1 MSLWRLA
8 KQSLGFYWRTNLGV
22 LLTVVVSTAILTGA
36 LVVGDSV
43 RYSLRMMVKARLG
56 STQIALVPQNRFFT
70 AGLANELADEL
81 NTSAAPVLRVR
92 GLMADGNDKRRAN
105 RIEVLGVDASFFTI
119 GAAQNPF
126 GNDKDQGIVLNEQLA
141 TRLKVASGDEV
152 LLRIENPSV
161 MSRDLPVSP
170 DSDLSVAFRL
180 KVVAIATEAE
190 FGRFSLHANQVSPL
204 NAFVPLD
211 WIQTKLKRD
220 GQANMLLLAEGTEA
234 DISPEI
240 ANEAIQKRWQLAD
253 AELKLRK
260 LEKQD
265 ALEIRSR
272 RIFIDE
278 SLSEAAMRASDKAV
292 GILTYF
298 VNELRVARASRPRN
312 AGRMPATQ
320 ATPYSMVTAM
330 GRSTDPNGIVPMEM
344 QDDEILINQW
354 LADDLDAKTG
364 DLIELRYFTMT
375 PMRKLQEQAASFH
388 IRQIIPMTSPA
399 VDPDLMPDFPGLA
412 DVNNCRDW
420 DSSIPINLDKIRQKD
435 EEYWDKYRGA
445 PKAFITLEAGQKM
458 WANRYGN
465 LTAVRY
471 RAGTISVAS
480 LAQSLLK
487 TVNPASVGLFF
498 QPVRQSGI
506 KAGGGSTDFGSLFL
520 GLSMFLIIAALILTS
535 LIFVFGVEKRSGQIG
550 MLLAVG
556 FSKKQVRRLL
566 LIESGALAIIGA
578 IVGSVAALLYT
589 RIMIYGLATAWQSA
603 VSGSTIRF
611 YAKPTTLFAGAFGA
625 VVVCLITI
633 WLTLRRQVSRPAREL
648 LAGNPEWQFFG
659 SKRFSKG
666 RIGLVI
672 AITAVIGAVV
682 LLAVLGKGDSSS
694 VSAAFFGAGA
704 LLLIAGLG
712 LTHALLKIVAGRW
725 NRTIVT
731 LAGLGLRNSTRRS
744 GRSLAVVGLLACGIF
759 LVIAVGA
766 NRQNPLADAHKQDS
780 GTGGFTLFGQS
791 SIGILHDLGS
801 KSGRRS
807 MGLNDSSLDDIQAV
821 QLRVRDG
828 DDASC
833 FNLNRAQSPQLL
845 GVQPAQLQKRGSF
858 TFVSRASGPRIA
870 GKMPAT
876 EATKEAWNL
885 LNRNLGPDVVPAVGD
900 YPTVIWA
907 LGKSVGDQL
916 QYSDDKGNSFKLQI
930 VGLLKN
936 SILQGSLIIAEDEF
950 IKRFPSEEGYRML
963 LIDCPQQKIDAVT
976 DKLSFGLKDFGLDL
990 MPAAQRLAEFNAV
1003 ENTYLSIF
1011 QLLGGFG
1018 LILGSVGLGLV
1029 VLRNVLDRR
1038 GELAMLRAVGFDK
1051 ITLRKMIFHEHSGL
1065 MLGGLACGVI
1075 AALVAV
1081 GPALKSPGVQA
1092 ASLSLILTIVAI
1104 GISGMI
1110 WIWLATKLALSG
1122 EMLDAL
1128 RNE

>member
-43 RYSLRMMVKARLG
+43 RYSLRMMARARLG
-56 STQIALVPQNRFFT
+56 NTQLALVPQNRFFT
-70 AGLANELADEL
+70 AGLANELAEEL
-81 NTSAAPVLRVR
+81 NTSAASVLRVR
-92 GLMADGNDKRRAN
+92 GMIADGDDKRRAN
-105 RIEVLGVDASFFTI
+105 RIEVLGVDARFFTI
-119 GAAQNPF
+119 GEGGNPF
-126 GNDKDQGIVLNEQLA
+126 GNETEQGVVLNDQLA
-141 TRLKVASGDEV
+141 ARLKVAVGDEV

-170 DSDLSVAFRL
+170 DSGLSVAFRL
-180 KVVAIATEAE
+180 EVRAVASEAE
-190 FGRFSLHANQVSPL
+190 FGRFSLRANQVAPL

-211 WIQTKLKRD
+211 WMQNKLGRD
-220 GQANMLLLAEGTEA
+220 EQANVLLVAGNSEVNVSLEN
-234 DISPEI
+234 
-240 ANEAIQKRWQLAD
+240 ANMAIEKRWQLAD
-253 AELKLRK
+253 AGLKLRR
-260 LEKQD
+260 LDKQE
-265 ALEIRSR
+265 AVEVRSR

-278 SLSEAAMRASDKAV
+278 SLSEAAMAASDRAV

-298 VNELRVARASRPRN
+298 VNELRF
-312 AGRMPATQ
+312 GDK

-330 GRSTDPNGIVPMEM
+330 GRSPDAGSVIPMDM
-344 QDDEILINQW
+344 RDDEIIITQW
-354 LADDLDAKTG
+354 VADDLGAKTG
-364 DLIELRYFTMT
+364 DLIELRYFTLT
-375 PMRKLQEQAASFH
+375 PMRKLLEQSASFR
-388 IRQIIPMTSPA
+388 IRGILPMASQA
-399 VDPDLMPDFPGLA
+399 VDPDFMPDFPGLA
-412 DVNNCRDW
+412 DVDNCRDW
-420 DSSIPINLDKIRQKD
+420 DSSIPVNLDKIRQKD

-445 PKAFITLEAGQKM
+445 PKAFITLEAGRKM

-465 LTAVRY
+465 LTGVLYPAS
-471 RAGTISVAS
+471 TTSVAN
-480 LAQSLLK
+480 LAGSLLN
-487 TVNPASVGLFF
+487 TVNPATVGLFF
-498 QPVRQSGI
+498 QPVRQSGV
-506 KAGGGSTDFGSLFL
+506 KAGGGSTDFGGLFL
-520 GLSMFLIIAALILTS
+520 GLSMFLIMAALILTS

-556 FSKKQVRRLL
+556 FSPKLLRRLL
-566 LIESGALAIIGA
+566 MVESGTLAVLGA
-578 IVGSVAALLYT
+578 IVGSAAALLYT

-603 VSGSTIRF
+603 VSGSTIQF

-625 VVVCLITI
+625 IIVSLIAI
-633 WLTLRRQVSRPAREL
+633 WLTLRKQVSRPAREL

-659 SKRFSKG
+659 SKRVSKG
-666 RIGLVI
+666 RIGLGI
-672 AITAVIGAVV
+672 AITATVGAVV
-682 LLAVLGKGDSSS
+682 LLAVLGSGDSGA
-694 VSAAFFGAGA
+694 VSASFFGAGA

-712 LTHALLKIVAGRW
+712 LTHALLKIVAGTW
-725 NRTIVT
+725 NRTIT
-731 LAGLGLRNSTRRS
+731 SLAGFGLRNSTRRS
-744 GRSLAVVGLLACGIF
+744 GRSLAVIGLLACGIF

-766 NRQNPLADAHKQDS
+766 NRHDPLADAQKRDS
-780 GTGGFTLFGQS
+780 GTGGFALFGQS
-791 SIGILHDLGS
+791 SIGILHDLS
-801 KSGRRS
+801 SRAGRRS
-807 MGLNDSSLDDIQAV
+807 MSVDDPGLEDMQVL

-845 GVQPAQLQKRGSF
+845 SVQPEKLQERGSF
-858 TFVSRASGPRIA
+858 TFTDVIEGQAS
-870 GKMPAT
+870 
-876 EATKEAWNL
+876 KEAWNL
-885 LNRNLGPDVVPAVGD
+885 LNIDLGRDVVPAVGD
-900 YPTVIWA
+900 YATVIWA

-936 SILQGSLIIAEDEF
+936 SILQGSLIIAEHEF
-950 IKRFPSEEGYRML
+950 IKRFPSEEGYRMI
-963 LIDCPQQKIDAVT
+963 LIDCPGQKIDAVT
-976 DKLSFGLKDFGLDL
+976 DKLSFGLKDLGLDL
-990 MPAAQRLAEFNAV
+990 MPAAQRLAEFGAV

-1011 QLLGGFG
+1011 QLLGGLG

-1051 ITLRKMIFHEHSGL
+1051 ITLKKMIFHEHSGL

-1075 AALVAV
+1075 AALLAV
-1081 GPALKSPGVQA
+1081 GPALKSPGAQA
-1092 ASLSLILTIVAI
+1092 ASFSLVLTIGAI

-1110 WIWLATKLALSG
+1110 WIWIAANLALGG

>member
-43 RYSLRMMVKARLG
+43 RYSLRMMVEARMG
-56 STQIALVPQNRFFT
+56 KTQLALVPQNRFFT
-70 AGLANELADEL
+70 AGLANEMADEL
-81 NTSAAPVLRVR
+81 NTPAAPLLRVR
-92 GLMADGNDKRRAN
+92 GMIADGSDNRRAN
-105 RIEVLGVDASFFTI
+105 RIEVLGVDERFYTV
-119 GAAQNPF
+119 GEGKNPF
-126 GNDKDQGIVLNEQLA
+126 GNNSKQGVVLNEQLA
-141 TRLKVASGDEV
+141 ARLEVGVGDEV
-152 LLRIENPSV
+152 LLRVEKPSA

-180 KVVAIATEAE
+180 EVLAVATETE
-190 FGRFSLHANQVSPL
+190 FGRFSLRNNQVAPL

-211 WIQTKLKRD
+211 WIQEKLKRD
-220 GQANMLLLAEGTEA
+220 GQANVLLVAENHKGGMSTEK
-234 DISPEI
+234 
-240 ANEAIQKRWQLAD
+240 ANMAIKKRWQLAD
-253 AELKLRK
+253 AGLKLRRLDEQDT
-260 LEKQD
+260 LEV
-265 ALEIRSR
+265 RSM

-278 SLSEAAMRASDKAV
+278 SLSDAAMGASDEAI

-298 VNELRVARASRPRN
+298 VNELRL
-312 AGRMPATQ
+312 GDKT
-320 ATPYSMVTAM
+320 TPYSMVTAV
-330 GRSTDPNGIVPMEM
+330 GRSPDAGSVIPMEM
-344 QDDEILINQW
+344 GDDEIIITQW
-354 LADDLDAKTG
+354 TADDLGAKTG
-364 DLIELRYFTMT
+364 DLIELRYFTLTQMRNLLVESAKFRVRKIL
-375 PMRKLQEQAASFH
+375 PMA
-388 IRQIIPMTSPA
+388 SPA
-399 VDPDLMPDFPGLA
+399 VDPDFMPDFPGLA
-412 DVNNCRDW
+412 DVDNCRDW
-420 DSSIPINLDKIRQKD
+420 DSSIPIDLDKIRQKD
-435 EEYWDKYRGA
+435 EDYWDKYRGA
-445 PKAFITLEAGQKM
+445 PKAFITLEAGRKM

-465 LTAVRY
+465 LTGVRY
-471 RAGTISVAS
+471 PVGTTSVAY
-480 LAQSLLK
+480 LADSLLK
-487 TVNPASVGLFF
+487 TVTPSSVGLFF
-498 QPVRQSGI
+498 LPVRQSGV
-506 KAGGGSTDFGSLFL
+506 KAGGGSTDFGGLFL
-520 GLSMFLIIAALILTS
+520 GLSMFLIIAALILMS

-556 FSKKQVRRLL
+556 FSPKLIRRLL
-566 LIESGALAIIGA
+566 LIESGALAVLGA
-578 IVGSVAALLYT
+578 IVGSALALIYT

-603 VSGSTIRF
+603 VAGSTIQF
-611 YAKPTTLFAGAFGA
+611 YTQPTTLFAGASAA
-625 VVVCLITI
+625 VIVSLITI
-633 WLTLRRQVSRPAREL
+633 WLTLRKQVSRPAREL
-648 LAGNPEWQFFG
+648 LAGSPEWQFFG
-659 SKRFSKG
+659 AKRISKG
-666 RIGLVI
+666 RIGLAI
-672 AITAVIGAVV
+672 AITAAIGAVV
-682 LLAVLGKGDSSS
+682 LLAVLGTGDSGA

-725 NRTIVT
+725 NRTIT
-731 LAGLGLRNSTRRS
+731 SLAGLGLRNSTRRS

-766 NRQNPLADAHKQDS
+766 NRNDPLADAHRRDS
-780 GTGGFTLFGQS
+780 GTGGFVLFGQS
-791 SIGILHDLGS
+791 SIGILHDLSS
-801 KSGRRS
+801 KAGRRS
-807 MGLNDSSLDDIQAV
+807 MGMDDPSLEDIQVV

-845 GVQPAQLQKRGSF
+845 GIQPDQLKQRGSF
-858 TFVSRASGPRIA
+858 TFTDVIEGAAS
-870 GKMPAT
+870 
-876 EATKEAWNL
+876 KEAWNL
-885 LNRNLGPDVVPAVGD
+885 LNRDLGQDVVPAVGD
-900 YPTVIWA
+900 YATVIWA

-916 QYSDDKGNSFKLQI
+916 QFSDDRGNSFKLQI

-963 LIDCPQQKIDAVT
+963 LIDCPKQKINAVT
-976 DKLSFGLKDFGLDL
+976 DKLSFGLKYFGLDL
-990 MPAAQRLAEFNAV
+990 MPAAQRLAEFNSV

-1011 QLLGGFG
+1011 QMLGGLG

-1051 ITLRKMIFHEHSGL
+1051 IMLKKMIFHEHSGL

-1081 GPALKSPGVQA
+1081 GPALKNPGAQA
-1092 ASLSLILTIVAI
+1092 ASFSLVLTIGAI

-1110 WIWLATKLALSG
+1110 WIWIAANFALSG
-1122 EMLDAL
+1122 GMLDAL

>member
-43 RYSLRMMVKARLG
+43 RHSLKMMTMARLG
-56 STQIALVPQNRFFT
+56 KTQLALVPQNRFFT

-81 NTSAAPVLRVR
+81 KTSAAPVLHVC
-92 GLMADGNDKRRAN
+92 GIIADGNDKRRAN
-105 RIEVLGVDASFFTI
+105 RIEVLGVDERFFTI
-119 GAAQNPF
+119 GAGGNPF
-126 GNDKDQGIVLNEQLA
+126 GDDREQGVALNEQLA
-141 TRLKVASGDEV
+141 TRLKVGVGDEV
-152 LLRIENPSV
+152 LLRIEKPSA

-180 KVVAIATEAE
+180 VVRAVATEAE
-190 FGRFSLHANQVSPL
+190 FGRFSLRANQVAPL

-211 WIQTKLKRD
+211 WMQGKLGRDEQT
-220 GQANMLLLAEGTEA
+220 NVLLIAENPEGG
-234 DISPEI
+234 ISPEK
-240 ANEAIQKRWQLAD
+240 ANMAIKKRWRLAD
-253 AELKLRK
+253 AGLKLRR

-265 ALEIRSR
+265 AIEVRSR

-278 SLSEAAMRASDKAV
+278 SLSEAAMGASNKAV

-298 VNELRVARASRPRN
+298 VNELRF
-312 AGRMPATQ
+312 GDK

-330 GRSTDPNGIVPMEM
+330 GRSPDTGGIVPMEM
-344 QDDEILINQW
+344 RDDEILINQW
-354 LADDLDAKTG
+354 VADDLGAKAG
-364 DLIELRYFTMT
+364 DLIELRYFALT
-375 PMRKLQEQAASFH
+375 PMRKLMEQEESF
-388 IRQIIPMTSPA
+388 RVRGIIPMMSPA
-399 VDPDLMPDFPGLA
+399 IDSDFMPDFPGLA
-412 DVNNCRDW
+412 NVDNCRDW
-420 DSSIPINLDKIRQKD
+420 DSSIPVNLDKIRQKD
-435 EEYWDKYRGA
+435 EDYWDKYRGA
-445 PKAFITLEAGQKM
+445 PKAFITLEAGRKM

-471 RAGTISVAS
+471 PGGTTSVENLAGN
-480 LAQSLLK
+480 LLK

-498 QPVRQSGI
+498 QPVRESGV
-506 KAGGGSTDFGSLFL
+506 KAGGGSTDFGGLFL
-520 GLSMFLIIAALILTS
+520 GLSIFLIIAALILTS

-550 MLLAVG
+550 MLLAIG
-556 FSKKQVRRLL
+556 FSPKLVRLL
-566 LIESGALAIIGA
+566 LMAESGALAVFGA
-578 IVGSVAALLYT
+578 IVGSAAALLYT
-589 RIMIYGLATAWQSA
+589 KIMIYGLATAWQSA
-603 VSGSTIRF
+603 VAGSTIRF
-611 YAKPTTLFAGAFGA
+611 YAKPLTLFAGAFGA
-625 VVVCLITI
+625 VIVSLIAI
-633 WLTLRRQVSRPAREL
+633 WLTLRKQVSRPAREL

-659 SKRFSKG
+659 SKRVSKG
-666 RIGLVI
+666 RIGLGV
-672 AITAVIGAVV
+672 AITAAVGAVV
-682 LLAVLGKGDSSS
+682 LLAVLGKGDSSA
-694 VSAAFFGAGA
+694 VSSAFFGAGA

-712 LTHALLKIVAGRW
+712 LTHALLKIVAGSW
-725 NRTIVT
+725 NRTIT
-731 LAGLGLRNSTRRS
+731 SLAGFGLRNSTRRS

-766 NRQNPLADAHKQDS
+766 NRHNPLADAHKRDS
-780 GTGGFTLFGQS
+780 GTGGFALFGQS
-791 SIGILHDLGS
+791 SIGILHDMSS
-801 KSGRRS
+801 KAGRRS
-807 MGLNDSSLDDIQAV
+807 MGLDDPSLEDIQVV

-845 GVQPAQLQKRGSF
+845 GVQPDQLKQRGSF
-858 TFVSRASGPRIA
+858 TFTNVIEGAA
-870 GKMPAT
+870 N
-876 EATKEAWNL
+876 KEAWNL
-885 LNRNLGPDVVPAVGD
+885 LNRDLGQDIVPAVGD
-900 YPTVIWA
+900 YATVIWA

-936 SILQGSLIIAEDEF
+936 SILQGSLLIAGDEF
-950 IKRFPSEEGYRML
+950 IRRFPSEEGYRML
-963 LIDCPQQKIDAVT
+963 LIDCPEQKIDAVT

-990 MPAAQRLAEFNAV
+990 MPAAQRLAEFSSV

-1011 QLLGGFG
+1011 QMLGGLG

-1081 GPALKSPGVQA
+1081 GPALKIPGAQA
-1092 ASLSLILTIVAI
+1092 ASFSLVLTIGAI
-1104 GISGMI
+1104 GISGMLWI
-1110 WIWLATKLALSG
+1110 WIAANLALGG

-1128 RNE
+1128 RSE

>member
-43 RYSLRMMVKARLG
+43 RHSLRMMVQARLG
-56 STQIALVPQNRFFT
+56 KTQLALVPQNRFFT
-70 AGLANELADEL
+70 AGLANELAEEL

-92 GLMADGNDKRRAN
+92 GMITDGSDKRRAN
-105 RIEVLGVDASFFTI
+105 RIEVLGVDARFFTI
-119 GAAQNPF
+119 GAGGNPF
-126 GNDKDQGIVLNEQLA
+126 GNDTGQGVVLNEQLA
-141 TRLKVASGDEV
+141 TRLKVAVGDEV
-152 LLRIENPSV
+152 LLRIEKPSV

-180 KVVAIATEAE
+180 EVRAVATEAE
-190 FGRFSLHANQVSPL
+190 FGRFSLRANQVSPL
-204 NAFVPLD
+204 NAFVPLG
-211 WIQTKLKRD
+211 WIQEKLGRD
-220 GQANMLLLAEGTEA
+220 EQANVLLVAGNPEGGVSTEN
-234 DISPEI
+234 
-240 ANEAIQKRWQLAD
+240 ANMAIKKRWQLAD
-253 AELKLRK
+253 AGLKLRR
-260 LEKQD
+260 LDEQD
-265 ALEIRSR
+265 AIEVRSR
-272 RIFIDE
+272 RIFIEE
-278 SLSEAAMRASDKAV
+278 SLSEAAMRAGDNAI

-298 VNELRVARASRPRN
+298 VNELRFGDKV
-312 AGRMPATQ
+312 
-320 ATPYSMVTAM
+320 TPYSMVTAI
-330 GRSTDPNGIVPMEM
+330 GRSPDAGSIVPIEM
-344 QDDEILINQW
+344 RDDEIIITQW
-354 LADDLDAKTG
+354 IADDLGAKTG
-364 DLIELRYFTMT
+364 DMIELRYFTLT
-375 PMRKLQEQAASFH
+375 PMRKLLEQAATFRVRR
-388 IRQIIPMTSPA
+388 ILPMASPA
-399 VDPDLMPDFPGLA
+399 VDPDFMPDFPGMA
-412 DVNNCRDW
+412 DVDNCRDW
-420 DSSIPINLDKIRQKD
+420 DSSIPVNLDKIRQKD
-435 EEYWDKYRGA
+435 EDYWDKYRGA
-445 PKAFITLEAGQKM
+445 PKAFITLEAGRKM

-465 LTAVRY
+465 LTGVRY
-471 RAGTISVAS
+471 QSNTTSVPN
-480 LAQSLLK
+480 LAESLLK

-498 QPVRQSGI
+498 QPVRQSGV
-506 KAGGGSTDFGSLFL
+506 KAGGGTTDFGGLFL
-520 GLSMFLIIAALILTS
+520 GLSMFLIIAALILMS

-556 FSKKQVRRLL
+556 FSPKLIRRLL
-566 LIESGALAIIGA
+566 LIESGLLAIIGA
-578 IVGSVAALLYT
+578 IVGSAAALLYT

-603 VSGSTIRF
+603 VAGSTIRF
-611 YAKPTTLFAGAFGA
+611 YARPATLFAGASA
-625 VVVCLITI
+625 AIIVSLIAI
-633 WLTLRRQVSRPAREL
+633 WLTLRKQVSRPAREL

-659 SKRFSKG
+659 SKRVSKG
-666 RIGLVI
+666 RIGLAI
-672 AITAVIGAVV
+672 AITAAVGAVV
-682 LLAVLGKGDSSS
+682 LLAVLGKGDSSA

-712 LTHALLKIVAGRW
+712 FTHALLKIVAGSW
-725 NRTIVT
+725 NRTIAS

-766 NRQNPLADAHKQDS
+766 NRHDPLADAHKRDS
-780 GTGGFTLFGQS
+780 GTGGFALFGQS

-801 KSGRRS
+801 REGRRS
-807 MGLNDSSLDDIQAV
+807 MSLDDPSLEDMQVV

-845 GVQPAQLQKRGSF
+845 GVQPEKLQERGSF
-858 TFVSRASGPRIA
+858 TFTNVIEGAAS
-870 GKMPAT
+870 KD
-876 EATKEAWNL
+876 AWNL
-885 LNRNLGPDVVPAVGD
+885 LNRDLGSDVVPAVGD
-900 YPTVIWA
+900 YATVIWA

-936 SILQGSLIIAEDEF
+936 SILQGSLLISQDEF

-963 LIDCPQQKIDAVT
+963 LIDCQEQKIDAVT

-990 MPAAQRLAEFNAV
+990 MPAAQRLAEFSSV

-1011 QLLGGFG
+1011 QMLGGLG

-1065 MLGGLACGVI
+1065 MLGGLACGVV

-1081 GPALKSPGVQA
+1081 GPALKSPGAQA
-1092 ASLSLILTIVAI
+1092 ASFSLVLTIGAI
-1104 GISGMI
+1104 GISGMLWI
-1110 WIWLATKLALSG
+1110 WIAANLALGG

-1128 RNE
+1128 RSE

>member
-22 LLTVVVSTAILTGA
+22 LLTVVVSTAILSGA

-43 RYSLRMMVKARLG
+43 RYSLRMMVNARLG
-56 STQIALVPQNRFFT
+56 KTQVALVPQNRFFT
-70 AGLANELADEL
+70 TGLANELADEL
-81 NTSAAPVLRVR
+81 STSTAPVLHVR
-92 GLMADGNDKRRAN
+92 GLMADGNDTRRAN
-105 RIEVLGVDASFFTI
+105 RIEVLGVDERFFTI
-119 GAAQNPF
+119 GTAQNPF
-126 GNDKDQGIVLNEQLA
+126 GNDKNQGVVLNEQLA
-141 TRLKVASGDEV
+141 ARLKVMAGDEV

-180 KVVAIATEAE
+180 KVVAVATEAE
-190 FGRFSLHANQVSPL
+190 FGRFSLRANQVSPL
-204 NAFVPLD
+204 NAFVPLG
-211 WIQTKLKRD
+211 WMQEKLKRD
-220 GQANMLLLAEGTEA
+220 GQANMLLVAEGTEA

-240 ANEAIQKRWQLAD
+240 ANKAIRKRWQLAD
-253 AELKLRK
+253 SGLKLRK

-278 SLSEAAMRASDKAV
+278 SLSEAAMRASDKSV

-298 VNELRVARASRPRN
+298 VNELRHDDK
-312 AGRMPATQ
+312 

-330 GRSTDPNGIVPMEM
+330 GCSPDAGSIVPMEM
-344 QDDEILINQW
+344 RDDEIILNQW
-354 LADDLDAKTG
+354 TADDLGAKLG
-364 DLIELRYFTMT
+364 DSIELRYFTMT
-375 PMRKLQEQAASFH
+375 PMRKLQEQASSFR

-399 VDPDLMPDFPGLA
+399 VDPDFMPDFPGLA
-412 DVNNCRDW
+412 DVDNCRDW

-435 EEYWDKYRGA
+435 EDYWDKYRGA
-445 PKAFITLEAGQKM
+445 PKAFITLQAGQKM

-471 RAGTISVAS
+471 PVGTISEES
-480 LAQSLLK
+480 LTRNLLE
-487 TVNPASVGLFF
+487 TVNPVSVGLFF
-498 QPVRQSGI
+498 QPVRQSGM

-520 GLSMFLIIAALILTS
+520 GLSMFLIIAALILMS

-556 FSKKQVRRLL
+556 ISTKQVRQLL
-566 LIESGALAIIGA
+566 MIESGALAVFGA
-578 IVGSVAALLYT
+578 ILGSVTALFYT
-589 RIMIYGLATAWQSA
+589 RMMIYGLATAWQSA
-603 VSGSTIRF
+603 VAGSTIRF

-625 VVVCLITI
+625 VIVCLITI
-633 WLTLRRQVSRPAREL
+633 WLTLRKQVSRPAREL
-648 LAGNPEWQFFG
+648 LAGNPEWQFFTT
-659 SKRFSKG
+659 KRISKG
-666 RIGLVI
+666 RMGLAIAIIAVI
-672 AITAVIGAVV
+672 AAAV
-682 LLAVLGKGDSSS
+682 LLAVLGTGDSSS

-712 LTHALLKIVAGRW
+712 LTHALLRIVAGTW
-725 NRTIVT
+725 NRTIAS

-766 NRQNPLADAHKQDS
+766 NKQNPLADAHKRDS

-791 SIGILHDLGS
+791 SIGILHDLNT
-801 KSGRRS
+801 KAGRRS
-807 MGLNDSSLDDIQAV
+807 MGLDDSSLEDIKAV
-821 QLRVRDG
+821 QLRIRDG

-845 GVQPAQLQKRGSF
+845 GIQPAQLQERGSF
-858 TFVSRASGPRIA
+858 TFTKVIEGA
-870 GKMPAT
+870 
-876 EATKEAWNL
+876 ATKEAWNL
-885 LNRNLGPDVVPAVGD
+885 LNRDLEEDVVPAVGD
-900 YPTVIWA
+900 YATVIWA
-907 LGKSVGDQL
+907 LGKSVGEQL

-990 MPAAQRLAEFNAV
+990 MPADHRLAEFSAV

-1051 ITLRKMIFHEHSGL
+1051 ITLRNMIFHEHGGL

-1081 GPALKSPGVQA
+1081 GPALKSPGAHA
-1092 ASLSLILTIVAI
+1092 ASFSLVLTIVAI

-1110 WIWLATKLALSG
+1110 WIWIAANFALSG

>member
-8 KQSLGFYWRTNLGV
+8 KESLGFYWRTNLGV
-22 LLTVVVSTAILTGA
+22 LLAVVVSTAVLTGA
-36 LVVGDSV
+36 LVIGDSV
-43 RYSLRMMVKARLG
+43 RYSLRMIVNARLG
-56 STQIALVPQNRFFT
+56 RTQLALVPQNRFFT

-81 NTSAAPVLRVR
+81 NTSAAPLLRVR
-92 GLMADGNDKRRAN
+92 GMITDGNDKRRAN
-105 RIEVLGVDASFFTI
+105 RIEVLGVDERFFNV

-126 GNDKDQGIVLNEQLA
+126 VNDGKQGVVLNEQLA
-141 TRLKVASGDEV
+141 ARLKVGVGDEV

-180 KVVAIATEAE
+180 EVMMVATQAE
-190 FGRFSLHANQVSPL
+190 FGRFSLRANQVAPL

-211 WIQTKLKRD
+211 WMQDKLRRD
-220 GQANMLLLAEGTEA
+220 DQANVLLVAENPEG
-234 DISPEI
+234 DISPEN
-240 ANEAIQKRWQLAD
+240 ANTAIKKRWQLAD
-253 AELKLRK
+253 AGLKLRR
-260 LEKQD
+260 LDEHD
-265 ALEIRSR
+265 ALEVRSR
-272 RIFIDE
+272 RVFIDE
-278 SLSEAAMRASDKAV
+278 SLSEAAVQAGDDAV

-298 VNELRVARASRPRN
+298 VNELRL
-312 AGRMPATQ
+312 GDK

-330 GRSTDPNGIVPMEM
+330 ECSPDAGSIIPIEM
-344 QDDEILINQW
+344 RDDEIIITQW
-354 LADDLDAKTG
+354 TADDLGAKIG
-364 DLIELRYFTMT
+364 DIIELRYFALTE
-375 PMRKLQEQAASFH
+375 MRKLLEQTANFRVRG
-388 IRQIIPMTSPA
+388 ILPMSSPA
-399 VDPDLMPDFPGLA
+399 VDPDFMPDFPGLA
-412 DVNNCRDW
+412 DVDNCRDW
-420 DSSIPINLDKIRQKD
+420 DSSIPIDLDKIRQKD
-435 EEYWDKYRGA
+435 EDYWDKYRGA
-445 PKAFITLEAGQKM
+445 PKAFITLEASRKM

-471 RAGTISVAS
+471 PGGTTSVAN
-480 LAQSLLK
+480 LAQSMLN

-506 KAGGGSTDFGSLFL
+506 KAGGGSTDFGGLFL
-520 GLSMFLIIAALILTS
+520 GLSMFLIIAALILMS

-556 FSKKQVRRLL
+556 FSPKLIRRLL
-566 LIESGALAIIGA
+566 LIESGTLAVFGTIIGSA
-578 IVGSVAALLYT
+578 AALLYT

-603 VSGSTIRF
+603 VAGSTIQF
-611 YAKPTTLFAGAFGA
+611 YAKPATLFAGAFAA
-625 VVVCLITI
+625 VIVSLIAI
-633 WLTLRRQVSRPAREL
+633 WLTLHKQVSRPAREL
-648 LAGNPEWQFFG
+648 LAGNPQWQFFTA
-659 SKRFSKG
+659 KRISKG
-666 RIGLVI
+666 KIGLAI
-672 AITAVIGAVV
+672 AVTAAVGAVV
-682 LLAVLGKGDSSS
+682 LLAMLGTGDSGA

-712 LTHALLKIVAGRW
+712 LTDALLKIVAGSW
-725 NRTIVT
+725 NRTIAS

-766 NRQNPLADAHKQDS
+766 NRHDPLVNAHKRDS
-780 GTGGFTLFGQS
+780 GTGGFVLFGQS
-791 SIGILHDLGS
+791 SIGVLHDLSG
-801 KSGRRS
+801 KEGRRS
-807 MGLNDSSLDDIQAV
+807 MSLDDSSLEDLQAV

-845 GVQPAQLQKRGSF
+845 GVRPEKLQERGSF
-858 TFVSRASGPRIA
+858 TFSDVIEGASS
-870 GKMPAT
+870 
-876 EATKEAWNL
+876 KEAWNL
-885 LNRNLGPDVVPAVGD
+885 LNRDLGQDIVPAVGD
-900 YPTVIWA
+900 YATVIWA
-907 LGKSVGDQL
+907 LGKSVGEKL
-916 QYSDDKGNSFKLQI
+916 QYSDDKGNTFKLQI

-950 IKRFPSEEGYRML
+950 IKRFPSEEGYRTF
-963 LIDCPQQKIDAVT
+963 LIDCPRQKIDAVT
-976 DKLSFGLKDFGLDL
+976 DKLSFGLKDFGMDL
-990 MPAAQRLAEFNAV
+990 MPAAQRLAEFSTV

-1018 LILGSVGLGLV
+1018 LILGSIGLGLV

-1051 ITLRKMIFHEHSGL
+1051 NTLKKMIFHEHSSL

-1081 GPALKSPGVQA
+1081 GPALKSPGAQA
-1092 ASLSLILTIVAI
+1092 ASFSLVLTIVAI

-1110 WIWLATKLALSG
+1110 WIWIAANFALGG

-1128 RNE
+1128 RSE

>member
-81 NTSAAPVLRVR
+81 KTSTAPVLHVR

-105 RIEVLGVDASFFTI
+105 RIEVLGVDARFFTV
-119 GAAQNPF
+119 GAAKNPF
-126 GNDKDQGIVLNEQLA
+126 GNDKGQGIVLNEQLA
-141 TRLKVASGDEV
+141 ARLKVRAGDEV

-170 DSDLSVAFRL
+170 DSNLSVAFRL
-180 KVVAIATEAE
+180 KVTAVATEAQ
-190 FGRFSLHANQVSPL
+190 FGRFSLRANQVSPL

-211 WIQTKLKRD
+211 WMQTKLKRD
-220 GQANMLLLAEGTEA
+220 GQANMILVAGNSQA
-234 DISPEI
+234 NIDPEI
-240 ANEAIQKRWQLAD
+240 AGKAIQKHWRLAD
-253 AELKLRK
+253 AGLNFRK
-260 LEKQD
+260 LQKQD
-265 ALEIRSR
+265 VLELCSR

-278 SLSEAAMRASDKAV
+278 SLSKAAVNASDKAV
-292 GILTYF
+292 GVLTYF
-298 VNELRVARASRPRN
+298 VNELRI
-312 AGRMPATQ
+312 GDK

-330 GRSTDPNGIVPMEM
+330 GRSADAGGIIPKDMR
-344 QDDEILINQW
+344 DNEILINQW
-354 LADDLDAKTG
+354 LADDLGAKAG
-364 DLIELRYFTMT
+364 DLIEVRYFIMT
-375 PMRKLQEQAASFH
+375 PMRKLQEQTASFRVRG
-388 IRQIIPMTSPA
+388 IVPMTSPA
-399 VDPDLMPDFPGLA
+399 VDPNLMPDFPGLA
-412 DVNNCRDW
+412 GVKNCRDW
-420 DSSIPINLDKIRQKD
+420 DSSIPINLDKIRPKD
-435 EEYWDKYRGA
+435 EDYWDKFRGA

-471 RAGTISVAS
+471 PSGTITEAA
-480 LAQSLLK
+480 LTESLLK

-498 QPVRQSGI
+498 QPVRKSGI

-520 GLSMFLIIAALILTS
+520 YLSMFLIIAALILTS
-535 LIFVFGVEKRSGQIG
+535 LVFVFGVEKRSGQIG

-556 FSKKQVRRLL
+556 IPAKRVRWLL
-566 LIESGALAIIGA
+566 MIESGALAVLGVIIGSA
-578 IVGSVAALLYT
+578 VALLYT
-589 RIMIYGLATAWQSA
+589 KIMIYGLATAWQSA
-603 VSGSTIRF
+603 VGGSTIRF
-611 YAKPTTLFAGAFGA
+611 YAKPITLFTGALGA
-625 VVVCLITI
+625 VIVSLVAIR
-633 WLTLRRQVSRPAREL
+633 LTLRRQVSRPAREL
-648 LAGNPEWQFFG
+648 LAGNPEWQFFKA
-659 SKRFSKG
+659 KRFSKG
-666 RIGLVI
+666 RIGMVI
-672 AITAVIGAVV
+672 AIIAVIGAVV
-682 LLAVLGKGDSSS
+682 LLAVLGTGGSSE
-694 VSAAFFGAGA
+694 VVGAFFGAGT

-712 LTHALLKIVAGRW
+712 LTHSLLKIVAGSW
-725 NRTIVT
+725 NKTIAS

-766 NRQNPLADAHKQDS
+766 NRQNPLANAYKRSS

-791 SIGILHDLGS
+791 SIGILHDLNS
-801 KSGRRS
+801 KTGRRAMS
-807 MGLNDSSLDDIQAV
+807 LDDPGLDDIQAV

-845 GVQPAQLQKRGSF
+845 GVRPAQFQERGSF
-858 TFVSRASGPRIA
+858 TFTKVIKGADS
-870 GKMPAT
+870 
-876 EATKEAWNL
+876 KEAWNL
-885 LNRNLGPDVVPAVGD
+885 LNRDFGKDVVPAVGD
-900 YPTVIWA
+900 YATVIWA

-916 QYSDDKGNSFKLQI
+916 QYTDDKGNSFKLQI
-930 VGLLKN
+930 VGLIKD

-950 IKRFPSEEGYRML
+950 IKRFPSVEGYRML

-976 DKLSFGLKDFGLDL
+976 DKLSFGLKDFGMDL
-990 MPAAQRLAEFNAV
+990 MPAAKRLAEFNAV

-1011 QLLGGFG
+1011 ELLGGFG

-1051 ITLRKMIFHEHSGL
+1051 VTLRKMIFHEHSGL

-1081 GPALKSPGVQA
+1081 GPALKTPGAQA
-1092 ASLSLILTIVAI
+1092 ASFSLVLTIVAI

-1110 WIWLATKLALSG
+1110 WIWLAAKLALSG

>member
-56 STQIALVPQNRFFT
+56 KTQIALIPQNRFFT
-70 AGLANELADEL
+70 AGLANELANEL
-81 NTSAAPVLRVR
+81 KTSTAPVLRVR
-92 GLMADGNDKRRAN
+92 GLMADSNDKRRAN
-105 RIEVLGVDASFFTI
+105 RIEVLGVDARFFTV
-119 GAAQNPF
+119 GAAKNPF
-126 GNDKDQGIVLNEQLA
+126 GNDKDQGVVLNEQLA
-141 TRLKVASGDEV
+141 ARLKVAAGDEV

-180 KVVAIATEAE
+180 KVETVATEAE
-190 FGRFSLHANQVSPL
+190 FGRFSLRANQISPL

-211 WIQTKLKRD
+211 WMQARLKRD
-220 GQANMLLLAEGTEA
+220 GQANMLLVAENPEA
-234 DISPEI
+234 NIDIETASK
-240 ANEAIQKRWQLAD
+240 AIQKHWQLAD
-253 AELKLRK
+253 AGLELRK
-260 LEKQD
+260 LQKQN

-278 SLSEAAMRASDKAV
+278 SLSKAAVSASNKAV
-292 GILTYF
+292 GVLTYF
-298 VNELRVARASRPRN
+298 VNELRI
-312 AGRMPATQ
+312 GDK

-330 GRSTDPNGIVPMEM
+330 GRSADSGGIIPMNM
-344 QDDEILINQW
+344 RDDEILINQW
-354 LADDLDAKTG
+354 LADDLGAKAG
-364 DLIELRYFTMT
+364 DLIELHYFIMT
-375 PMRKLQEQAASFH
+375 PMRKLQEQTASF
-388 IRQIIPMTSPA
+388 RVRRIIPMTSPA
-399 VDPDLMPDFPGLA
+399 VDPNLMPDFPGLA
-412 DVNNCRDW
+412 GVKNCRDW
-420 DSSIPINLDKIRQKD
+420 DSSIPINLDKIRTKD
-435 EEYWDKYRGA
+435 EDYWDKYRGA

-471 RAGTISVAS
+471 PNGTISETS
-480 LAQSLLK
+480 LARNVLK
-487 TVNPASVGLFF
+487 AVNPASVGLFF

-535 LIFVFGVEKRSGQIG
+535 LVFVFGVEKRSGQIG

-556 FSKKQVRRLL
+556 IPAKRIRRLL
-566 LIESGALAIIGA
+566 MIESGALAVLGA
-578 IVGSVAALLYT
+578 ILGSAAALIYT

-611 YAKPTTLFAGAFGA
+611 YAKATTLFIGAFGA
-625 VVVCLITI
+625 VIVSLIAI
-633 WLTLRRQVSRPAREL
+633 RLTLRRQVSRPARVL
-648 LAGNPEWQFFG
+648 LAGNPEWQFFKAKQI
-659 SKRFSKG
+659 SRG
-666 RIGLVI
+666 RIGLAI
-672 AITAVIGAVV
+672 AIIAVIGAVV
-682 LLAVLGKGDSSS
+682 LLAVLGTGGSSE
-694 VSAAFFGAGA
+694 VSGAFFGAGA

-712 LTHALLKIVAGRW
+712 LTHSVLKIVAGSW
-725 NRTIVT
+725 NRTIAS

-766 NRQNPLADAHKQDS
+766 NRQNPLTDAYKRSS

-791 SIGILHDLGS
+791 SIGILHDLSS
-801 KSGRRS
+801 KAGRQAMS
-807 MGLNDSSLDDIQAV
+807 LDDGSLDDIQAV

-845 GVQPAQLQKRGSF
+845 GVRPAQLQKRGSF
-858 TFVSRASGPRIA
+858 TFTKVIKGA
-870 GKMPAT
+870 
-876 EATKEAWNL
+876 ETKEAWNL
-885 LNRNLGPDVVPAVGD
+885 LNRDLGKDVVPAVGD
-900 YPTVIWA
+900 YATVIWA

-916 QYSDDKGNSFKLQI
+916 QYTDDKGNSFKLQI
-930 VGLLKN
+930 VGLIQN

-950 IKRFPSEEGYRML
+950 IKRFPSVEGYRML
-963 LIDCPQQKIDAVT
+963 LIDCPPQKIDTVT

-990 MPAAQRLAEFNAV
+990 LPAAQRLAEFNAV

-1011 QLLGGFG
+1011 ALLGGFG

-1081 GPALKSPGVQA
+1081 GPALKSPGAQA
-1092 ASLSLILTIVAI
+1092 ASFSLFLTIIAI

-1110 WIWLATKLALSG
+1110 WIWLAAKLALSG

>member
-43 RYSLRMMVKARLG
+43 RYSLRMIFKARLG
-56 STQIALVPQNRFFT
+56 NTQVALAPQNRFFT
-70 AGLANELADEL
+70 SGLADKLADEL
-81 NTSAAPVLRVR
+81 NTETAPVLYVR
-92 GLMADGNDKRRAN
+92 GMITDSDDQRRAN
-105 RIEVLGVDASFFTI
+105 RIEVLGVDKRFFAI
-119 GAAQNPF
+119 GAAKNPF
-126 GNDKDQGIVLNEQLA
+126 GNNSEQGVVLNEQLA
-141 TRLKVASGDEV
+141 ARLKVAAGDEV
-152 LLRIENPSV
+152 LLRIENPSL

-170 DSDLSVAFRL
+170 DSNLSIAFRL
-180 KVVAIATEAE
+180 KITTVATNAE
-190 FGRFSLHANQVSPL
+190 FGRFSLRANQVAPL

-211 WIQTKLKRD
+211 WLQQKLNRD
-220 GQANMLLLAEGTEA
+220 AQANMLLVAGNSVGS
-234 DISPEI
+234 ISPEN
-240 ANEAIQKRWQLAD
+240 ADEAIKKRWQLAD
-253 AELKLRK
+253 AGLKLHR
-260 LEKQD
+260 LDEQE

-278 SLSEAAMRASDKAV
+278 SLSKVALGASDRAV

-298 VNELRVARASRPRN
+298 VNELRL
-312 AGRMPATQ
+312 GDK
-320 ATPYSMVTAM
+320 ATPYSMISAVGLSPDA
-330 GRSTDPNGIVPMEM
+330 GSIIPKEM
-344 QDDEILINQW
+344 KDDEIILNQW
-354 LADDLDAKTG
+354 LADDLGAKVG
-364 DLIELRYFTMT
+364 DSIEVRYFTLT
-375 PMRKLQEQAASFH
+375 TMRKLEEQTANLRVRKILPMASA
-388 IRQIIPMTSPA
+388 A

-412 DVNNCRDW
+412 DVDNCRDW
-420 DSSIPINLDKIRQKD
+420 DSSIPIDLDKIRQKD

-445 PKAFITLEAGQKM
+445 PKAFITLHAGRKM

-471 RAGTISVAS
+471 PMDAISVPH
-480 LAQSLLK
+480 LEQNLLTK
-487 TVNPASVGLFF
+487 VNPASVGLFF
-498 QPVRQSGI
+498 QPVRQSGF
-506 KAGGGSTDFGSLFL
+506 KAGGGSTDFSSLFL
-520 GLSMFLIIAALILTS
+520 GLSIFLIIAALILTS

-556 FSKKQVRRLL
+556 FRPKMIKWLL
-566 LIESGALAIIGA
+566 LIESGILAVLGAII
-578 IVGSVAALLYT
+578 GSVAALLYT
-589 RIMIYGLATAWQSA
+589 RIMIYGLATSWQSA
-603 VSGSTIRF
+603 VAGSTIRF
-611 YAKPTTLFAGAFGA
+611 YAKPITLFAGAFGA
-625 VVVCLITI
+625 IIVSLIAI
-633 WLTLRRQVSRPAREL
+633 WLTLRKQVSRPAREL
-648 LAGNPEWQFFG
+648 LSGNPEWQFFG
-659 SKRFSKG
+659 TKRFSKG
-666 RIGLVI
+666 RLGLAI
-672 AITAVIGAVV
+672 AIISVLGAVA
-682 LLAVLGKGDSSS
+682 LLVVLGSGDSSS
-694 VSAAFFGAGA
+694 VSGAFFGAGA

-712 LTHALLKIVAGRW
+712 LTHALLKIIASNG
-725 NRTIVT
+725 NKTIAT
-731 LAGLGLRNSTRRS
+731 LTGLGLRNSTRRS

-766 NRQNPLADAHKQDS
+766 NRHDPLVDAHKRDS

-791 SIGILHDLGS
+791 SIGILHDLSS
-801 KSGRRS
+801 KVGRRS
-807 MGLNDSSLDDIQAV
+807 LSLDDPGLEDLQVV

-845 GVQPAQLQKRGSF
+845 GIQPEKLQERGSF
-858 TFVSRASGPRIA
+858 TFTKVI
-870 GKMPAT
+870 K
-876 EATKEAWNL
+876 EAQTKEAWDL
-885 LNRNLGPDVVPAVGD
+885 LNRDLGPDVVPAVGD
-900 YPTVIWA
+900 YATVIWA

-936 SILQGSLIIAEDEF
+936 SILQGSLIIASDEF

-963 LIDCPQQKIDAVT
+963 LIDCPRLKIDAVT

-990 MPAAQRLAEFNAV
+990 MPAAQRLAEFSAV

-1011 QLLGGFG
+1011 QLLGGLG

-1038 GELAMLRAVGFDK
+1038 GELAMLRAVGFDR

-1065 MLGGLACGVI
+1065 MLGGLICGVI

-1081 GPALKSPGVQA
+1081 GPALKSPGAQA
-1092 ASLSLILTIVAI
+1092 ASFSLVLTIIAI

-1110 WIWLATKLALSG
+1110 WIWIAAYFALSG
-1122 EMLDAL
+1122 KMLEAL

>member
-43 RYSLRMMVKARLG
+43 RYSLRMMARSRLG
-56 STQIALVPQNRFFT
+56 KTQLALVPQNRFFT
-70 AGLANELADEL
+70 VGLANELADEL

-92 GLMADGNDKRRAN
+92 GMIADGNDKRRAN
-105 RIEVLGVDASFFTI
+105 RIEVLGVDARFFSV
-119 GAAQNPF
+119 GAGGNPY
-126 GNDKDQGIVLNEQLA
+126 GNDREQGVVLNEQLA
-141 TRLKVASGDEV
+141 TRLKVAVGDEV
-152 LLRIENPSV
+152 LLRIEKPSV

-180 KVVAIATEAE
+180 EVRAVATEAE
-190 FGRFSLHANQVSPL
+190 FGRFSLRANQVAPL
-204 NAFVPLD
+204 NAFVPLGWMQD
-211 WIQTKLKRD
+211 KLGRD
-220 GQANMLLLAEGTEA
+220 EQANVLLVAENPEGGISTENA
-234 DISPEI
+234 NI
-240 ANEAIQKRWQLAD
+240 AIKKRWQLAD
-253 AELKLRK
+253 AGLKLRR
-260 LEKQD
+260 LDKQD
-265 ALEIRSR
+265 AVEVRSR

-278 SLSEAAMRASDKAV
+278 SLAEAAMGASGNAV

-298 VNELRVARASRPRN
+298 VNELRF
-312 AGRMPATQ
+312 GDK

-330 GRSTDPNGIVPMEM
+330 GRSPDAAGIVPMEM
-344 QDDEILINQW
+344 RDDEILINQW
-354 LADDLDAKTG
+354 VADDLGAKAG
-364 DLIELRYFTMT
+364 DMIELRYFALT
-375 PMRKLQEQAASFH
+375 PMRKLLEQAASF
-388 IRQIIPMTSPA
+388 RVREIIPMTSPA
-399 VDPDLMPDFPGLA
+399 VDPDFMPDFPGMA
-412 DVNNCRDW
+412 DVDNCRDW
-420 DSSIPINLDKIRQKD
+420 DSSIPVDLDKIRQKD
-435 EEYWDKYRGA
+435 EDYWDKYRGA
-445 PKAFITLEAGQKM
+445 PKAFITLQAGRKM

-465 LTAVRY
+465 LTGVRY
-471 RAGTISVAS
+471 TGSTTSVEN
-480 LAQSLLK
+480 LAESLLK

-498 QPVRQSGI
+498 QPVRESGV
-506 KAGGGSTDFGSLFL
+506 KAGGGSTDFGGLFL
-520 GLSMFLIIAALILTS
+520 GLSMFLIIAALILMS

-556 FSKKQVRRLL
+556 FSPKLLRRLL
-566 LIESGALAIIGA
+566 LIESGTLAVLGA
-578 IVGSVAALLYT
+578 ILGSAAALLYT
-589 RIMIYGLATAWQSA
+589 KIMIYGLATAWQSA
-603 VSGSTIRF
+603 VAGSTIRF
-611 YAKPTTLFAGAFGA
+611 YAKPTTLFAGASAA
-625 VVVCLITI
+625 VIVSLIAI
-633 WLTLRRQVSRPAREL
+633 WLTLRKQVSRPAREL

-659 SKRFSKG
+659 SKRVSKG
-666 RIGLVI
+666 RIGLGI
-672 AITAVIGAVV
+672 AITAAVGAVV
-682 LLAVLGKGDSSS
+682 LLAVLGKGDSSA

-712 LTHALLKIVAGRW
+712 LTHSLLKIVAGSW
-725 NRTIVT
+725 NRTIT
-731 LAGLGLRNSTRRS
+731 SLAGFGLRNSTRRS

-766 NRQNPLADAHKQDS
+766 NRHDPLADAHKRDS
-780 GTGGFTLFGQS
+780 GTGGFALFGQS
-791 SIGILHDLGS
+791 SIGILHDLSSGA
-801 KSGRRS
+801 GRRS
-807 MGLNDSSLDDIQAV
+807 MGLDDSSLEDVQVV
-821 QLRVRDG
+821 QLRIRDG

-845 GVQPAQLQKRGSF
+845 GVQPDQLKQRGSF
-858 TFVSRASGPRIA
+858 TFTDVIEGAA
-870 GKMPAT
+870 N
-876 EATKEAWNL
+876 KEAWNL
-885 LNRNLGPDVVPAVGD
+885 LNRDLGQDIVPAVGD
-900 YPTVIWA
+900 YATVIWA

-936 SILQGSLIIAEDEF
+936 SILQGSLIIAGDEF
-950 IKRFPSEEGYRML
+950 IRRFPSEEGYRML
-963 LIDCPQQKIDAVT
+963 LIDCPEQKIDAVT

-990 MPAAQRLAEFNAV
+990 MPAAQRLAEFSSV

-1011 QLLGGFG
+1011 QMLGGLG
-1018 LILGSVGLGLV
+1018 LILGSIGLGLV

-1081 GPALKSPGVQA
+1081 GPALKTPGAQA
-1092 ASLSLILTIVAI
+1092 ASFSLVLTIAAL

-1110 WIWLATKLALSG
+1110 WIWIAANLALGG

-1128 RNE
+1128 RSE

>member
-43 RYSLRMMVKARLG
+43 RHSLTMMVKARLG
-56 STQIALVPQNRFFT
+56 KTQLALVPQNRFFT

-81 NTSAAPVLRVR
+81 NTSAAPALRVR
-92 GLMADGNDKRRAN
+92 GMIADGNDKRRAN
-105 RIEVLGVDASFFTI
+105 RIEVLGVDERFFTL
-119 GAAQNPF
+119 GAGRNPF
-126 GNDKDQGIVLNEQLA
+126 GNDTGQGVVLNEQLA
-141 TRLKVASGDEV
+141 TRLKVAVGDEV
-152 LLRIENPSV
+152 LLRIEKPSV

-180 KVVAIATEAE
+180 EVRAVATEAE
-190 FGRFSLHANQVSPL
+190 FGRFSLRANQVAPL
-204 NAFVPLD
+204 NAFVPLG
-211 WIQTKLKRD
+211 WIQDKLGRD
-220 GQANMLLLAEGTEA
+220 GQANVLLVAENPEGGMSTEN
-234 DISPEI
+234 
-240 ANEAIQKRWQLAD
+240 ANMAIKKRWQLAD
-253 AELKLRK
+253 AGLKLRRLDEQNV
-260 LEKQD
+260 LEV
-265 ALEIRSR
+265 RSR

-278 SLSEAAMRASDKAV
+278 SLSEAAMGASDNAI

-330 GRSTDPNGIVPMEM
+330 GRSADAAGIVPLEM
-344 QDDEILINQW
+344 RDDEILINQW
-354 LADDLDAKTG
+354 VADDLGAKAG
-364 DLIELRYFTMT
+364 DLIELRYFALT
-375 PMRKLQEQAASFH
+375 PMRKLLEQAASF
-388 IRQIIPMTSPA
+388 RVREIIPMTSPA
-399 VDPDLMPDFPGLA
+399 VDPDLMPDFPGMA
-412 DVNNCRDW
+412 DVDNCRDW
-420 DSSIPINLDKIRQKD
+420 DSSIPVDLDKIRQKD
-435 EEYWDKYRGA
+435 EDYWDKYRGA
-445 PKAFITLEAGQKM
+445 PKAFITLEAGRKM

-471 RAGTISVAS
+471 PVSAISVVN
-480 LAQSLLK
+480 LAQSPLK
-487 TVNPASVGLFF
+487 TVNPSSVGLFF
-498 QPVRQSGI
+498 QPVRESGV
-506 KAGGGSTDFGSLFL
+506 KAGGGSTDFGGLFL
-520 GLSMFLIIAALILTS
+520 GLSMFLIIAALILMS

-556 FSKKQVRRLL
+556 FSPKLIRRLL
-566 LIESGALAIIGA
+566 LIESGLLAVLGA
-578 IVGSVAALLYT
+578 ILGSAAALLYT

-603 VSGSTIRF
+603 VAGSTIQF
-611 YAKPTTLFAGAFGA
+611 YAKPTTLFAGASAA
-625 VVVCLITI
+625 VIVSLIAI
-633 WLTLRRQVSRPAREL
+633 WLTLRKQVSRPAREL

-659 SKRFSKG
+659 AKRVSKG
-666 RIGLVI
+666 RIGLAI
-672 AITAVIGAVV
+672 AITAAVGAVV
-682 LLAVLGKGDSSS
+682 LLAVLGKGDSIA

-712 LTHALLKIVAGRW
+712 LTHALLKIVAGSW
-725 NRTIVT
+725 NRTIAS
-731 LAGLGLRNSTRRS
+731 LAGFGLRNSTRRS

-766 NRQNPLADAHKQDS
+766 NRHDPLADAHKRDS
-780 GTGGFTLFGQS
+780 GTGGFALFGQS
-791 SIGILHDLGS
+791 SIGILHDLS
-801 KSGRRS
+801 SREGRRS
-807 MGLNDSSLDDIQAV
+807 MGLDDSSLEDMQVV

-845 GVQPAQLQKRGSF
+845 GVQPDQLKQRGSF
-858 TFVSRASGPRIA
+858 TFTNVIEGEAS
-870 GKMPAT
+870 
-876 EATKEAWNL
+876 EEAWNL
-885 LNRNLGPDVVPAVGD
+885 LNRDLGPDVVPAVGD
-900 YPTVIWA
+900 YATVIWA

-936 SILQGSLIIAEDEF
+936 SILQGSLIIAGDEF
-950 IKRFPSEEGYRML
+950 IRRFPSEEGYRML
-963 LIDCPQQKIDAVT
+963 LIDCPEQKIDAVT
-976 DKLSFGLKDFGLDL
+976 DKLSFGLKDLGLDL
-990 MPAAQRLAEFNAV
+990 MPAAQRLAEFSSV

-1011 QLLGGFG
+1011 QLLGGLG

-1081 GPALKSPGVQA
+1081 GPALKSPGAQA
-1092 ASLSLILTIVAI
+1092 ASFSLVLTIGAI

-1110 WIWLATKLALSG
+1110 WIWIAANFALSG

>member
-43 RYSLRMMVKARLG
+43 RYSLRMIVKARLG
-56 STQIALVPQNRFFT
+56 KTQLALVPQSRFFT

-81 NTSAAPVLRVR
+81 NTSAAPVLYVR
-92 GLMADGNDKRRAN
+92 GMIADSNDYRRAN
-105 RIEVLGVDASFFTI
+105 RIDVLGVDERFFI
-119 GAAQNPF
+119 VGAAKNPF
-126 GNDKDQGIVLNEQLA
+126 GNDNKQGAVLNEQLA
-141 TRLKVASGDEV
+141 TRLKISVGDEV

-180 KVVAIATEAE
+180 TVGAIATETE
-190 FGRFSLHANQVSPL
+190 FGRFSLRANQVSPL
-204 NAFVPLD
+204 NAFVPLG
-211 WIQTKLKRD
+211 WMQQKLHRD
-220 GQANMLLLAEGTEA
+220 GQTNMLLVAENP
-234 DISPEI
+234 DSNISPEN
-240 ANEAIQKRWQLAD
+240 ANMAIKKHWQLAD
-253 AELKLRK
+253 AGLKLRR
-260 LEKQD
+260 LDEQD
-265 ALEIRSR
+265 ALEVRSS

-278 SLSEAAMRASDKAV
+278 SLSEAALGASDRAV
-292 GILTYF
+292 GIMTYF
-298 VNELRVARASRPRN
+298 VNELRL
-312 AGRMPATQ
+312 GDK
-320 ATPYSMVTAM
+320 ATPYSMVAAV
-330 GRSTDPNGIVPMEM
+330 GRSPDAGSIVPAEM
-344 QDDEILINQW
+344 QDDEIILNQW
-354 LADDLDAKTG
+354 IVDDLGAKIG
-364 DLIELRYFTMT
+364 DSIELRYFALTA
-375 PMRKLQEQAASFH
+375 MRKLQEQAMNFRVRK
-388 IRQIIPMTSPA
+388 ILPMASPA

-412 DVNNCRDW
+412 DVDNCRDW
-420 DSSIPINLDKIRQKD
+420 DSSIPIDLDKIRQKD
-435 EEYWDKYRGA
+435 EDYWDKYRGA
-445 PKAFITLEAGQKM
+445 PKAFITLQAGQKM

-465 LTAVRY
+465 LTGVRY
-471 RAGTISVAS
+471 PMNATSVAN
-480 LAQSLLK
+480 LAEGLLTK
-487 TVNPASVGLFF
+487 VNPSSIGLLF
-498 QPVRQSGI
+498 QPVRQSGV

-556 FSKKQVRRLL
+556 FSPKKIRRLL
-566 LIESGALAIIGA
+566 LIESGILAVLGA
-578 IVGSVAALLYT
+578 IVGSMAALFYT

-603 VSGSTIRF
+603 VAGSTIQF

-625 VVVCLITI
+625 IIVSMIAI
-633 WLTLRRQVSRPAREL
+633 WLTFRKQVSRPAREL
-648 LAGNPEWQFFG
+648 LAGNPQWQFFG
-659 SKRFSKG
+659 AKRFSKG
-666 RIGLVI
+666 KIGLSI
-672 AITAVIGAVV
+672 AITATIGAV
-682 LLAVLGKGDSSS
+682 LLLVVLGTGDSSS

-712 LTHALLKIVAGRW
+712 LTHALLKIIAGSW
-725 NRTIVT
+725 NKTIATV
-731 LAGLGLRNSTRRS
+731 AGLGLRNSTRRS

-766 NRQNPLADAHKQDS
+766 NKHDSLADAHKRDS

-791 SIGILHDLGS
+791 SIGILHNLSS
-801 KSGRRS
+801 KAGRRS
-807 MGLNDSSLDDIQAV
+807 MSLDDPGLEDIQVV

-833 FNLNRAQSPQLL
+833 FNLNRAQNPQLL
-845 GVQPAQLQKRGSF
+845 SVQPEKLQERGSF
-858 TFVSRASGPRIA
+858 TFTKVIEGAEI
-870 GKMPAT
+870 
-876 EATKEAWNL
+876 KEAWNL
-885 LNRNLGPDVVPAVGD
+885 LNLDLGPNIVPAVGD
-900 YPTVIWA
+900 YATVIWA

-930 VGLLKN
+930 VGLLNN
-936 SILQGSLIIAEDEF
+936 SILQGSLIIAADEF
-950 IKRFPSEEGYRML
+950 IRRFPSEEGYRML
-963 LIDCPQQKIDAVT
+963 LIDCPRQKIDAVSE
-976 DKLSFGLKDFGLDL
+976 KLSFGLKDFGLDL
-990 MPAAQRLAEFNAV
+990 MPAAQRLAEFSTV

-1011 QLLGGFG
+1011 QLLGGLG

-1081 GPALKSPGVQA
+1081 GPVLRSLAAQA
-1092 ASLSLILTIVAI
+1092 ASFSLVSTIIAI

-1110 WIWLATKLALSG
+1110 WIWIAAHFALSG
-1122 EMLDAL
+1122 ETLDAL

>member
-8 KQSLGFYWRTNLGV
+8 RQSLGFYWRTNLGV

-36 LVVGDSV
+36 LVVGNSV
-43 RYSLRMMVKARLG
+43 RYSLRMIVNARLG
-56 STQIALVPQNRFFT
+56 NTQLALVPQSRFFT

-81 NTSAAPVLRVR
+81 NTSAAPVLYVR
-92 GLMADGNDKRRAN
+92 GMIADGNDKRRAN
-105 RIEVLGVDASFFTI
+105 RIDVLGVDERFFTV

-126 GNDKDQGIVLNEQLA
+126 GNDNKQGVVLNEQLA
-141 TRLKVASGDEV
+141 ARLKVAVGDEV
-152 LLRIENPSV
+152 LLRIEKPSV

-180 KVVAIATEAE
+180 TVGAIATETE
-190 FGRFSLHANQVSPL
+190 FGRFSLRANQVSPL
-204 NAFVPLD
+204 NAFVPLG
-211 WIQTKLKRD
+211 WMQQKLDRD
-220 GQANMLLLAEGTEA
+220 GRANMLLVAENP
-234 DISPEI
+234 DINISPEN
-240 ANEAIQKRWQLAD
+240 ADKAIKKRWQLAD
-253 AELKLRK
+253 AGLKLRR
-260 LEKQD
+260 LDEQD
-265 ALEIRSR
+265 ALEVRSS

-278 SLSEAAMRASDKAV
+278 SLSEAAMGASDRAV

-298 VNELRVARASRPRN
+298 VNELRL
-312 AGRMPATQ
+312 GDK
-320 ATPYSMVTAM
+320 ATPYSMVAAM
-330 GRSTDPNGIVPMEM
+330 GRSPDAGSIVPVEM
-344 QDDEILINQW
+344 RDDEIILNQW
-354 LADDLDAKTG
+354 IADDLGAKIG
-364 DLIELRYFTMT
+364 DSIELRYFALTA
-375 PMRKLQEQAASFH
+375 MRKLLEQTASFRVRG
-388 IRQIIPMTSPA
+388 ILPMASPA

-412 DVNNCRDW
+412 DVDNCRDW
-420 DSSIPINLDKIRQKD
+420 DSSIPIDLDKIRQKD
-435 EEYWDKYRGA
+435 EDYWDKYRGA
-445 PKAFITLEAGQKM
+445 PKAFITLQAGQKM

-465 LTAVRY
+465 LTAVRFPMSS
-471 RAGTISVAS
+471 TSVPD
-480 LAQSLLK
+480 LVEGLLK
-487 TVNPASVGLFF
+487 TVNPASLGLLF

-506 KAGGGSTDFGSLFL
+506 KAGGGSTDFGGLFL

-556 FSKKQVRRLL
+556 FSPKLVRRLL
-566 LIESGALAIIGA
+566 LIESGILAVLGA
-578 IVGSVAALLYT
+578 IVGSIAALLYT

-603 VSGSTIRF
+603 VAGSTIRF
-611 YAKPTTLFAGAFGA
+611 YVKPLTLFAGAFGA
-625 VVVCLITI
+625 IIVSLIAI

-648 LAGNPEWQFFG
+648 LAGNPQWQFFG
-659 SKRFSKG
+659 SKRISKG
-666 RIGLVI
+666 RISLAI
-672 AITAVIGAVV
+672 AITAAIGAVV
-682 LLAVLGKGDSSS
+682 LLAVLGTGNSST
-694 VSAAFFGAGA
+694 VSAAFFGSGA

-712 LTHALLKIVAGRW
+712 LTHALLKIIAGSW
-725 NRTIVT
+725 NKTIES

-766 NRQNPLADAHKQDS
+766 NRHDPLADAYKRDS
-780 GTGGFTLFGQS
+780 GTGGFMLFGQS
-791 SIGILHDLGS
+791 SIGILHDLSS
-801 KSGRRS
+801 KAGRK
-807 MGLNDSSLDDIQAV
+807 SLSIDEPGFEEIQVV

-845 GVQPAQLQKRGSF
+845 AVQPEQLQQRGSF
-858 TFVSRASGPRIA
+858 TFTKVIEGA
-870 GKMPAT
+870 
-876 EATKEAWNL
+876 ETKEAWNL
-885 LNRNLGPDVVPAVGD
+885 LKRDLGPDIMPAVGD
-900 YPTVIWA
+900 YATVIWA

-916 QYSDDKGNSFKLQI
+916 EYNDDKGNSFKLQI

-936 SILQGSLIIAEDEF
+936 SILQGSLIIDNDEF
-950 IKRFPSEEGYRML
+950 VRRFPSEEGYRML
-963 LIDCPQQKIDAVT
+963 LVDCPRQNIGQVM

-990 MPAAQRLAEFNAV
+990 VPAAQRLAEFSAV

-1011 QLLGGFG
+1011 QLLGGLG

-1051 ITLRKMIFHEHSGL
+1051 VTLRKMIFHEHSGL

-1075 AALVAV
+1075 AALLAV
-1081 GPALKSPGVQA
+1081 GPALKSPGAQA
-1092 ASLSLILTIVAI
+1092 ASFSLVLTIAAI

-1110 WIWLATKLALSG
+1110 WIWIAANVALSG

-1128 RNE
+1128 RSE

>member
-8 KQSLGFYWRTNLGV
+8 KQSLSFYWRTNLGV

-43 RYSLRMMVKARLG
+43 RHSLKMMVKARLG
-56 STQIALVPQNRFFT
+56 KTQIALVPQNRFFT
-70 AGLANELADEL
+70 TGLANELSEEL
-81 NTSAAPVLRVR
+81 KTLAAPVLRVR
-92 GLMADGNDKRRAN
+92 GMIADNNDKRRAN
-105 RIEVLGVDASFFTI
+105 RIEVLGVDERFFTV

-126 GNDKDQGIVLNEQLA
+126 GNDREEGVVLNEQLA
-141 TRLKVASGDEV
+141 TRLKVAMGDEV
-152 LLRIENPSV
+152 LLRIEKPSV

-180 KVVAIATEAE
+180 TVGAIATEAE
-190 FGRFSLHANQVSPL
+190 FGRFSLRANQVAPL

-211 WIQTKLKRD
+211 WMQGKLGRD
-220 GQANMLLLAEGTEA
+220 EQANVLLVAENSEG
-234 DISPEI
+234 DISPEN
-240 ANEAIQKRWQLAD
+240 ANMAIKKRWRFTD
-253 AELKLRK
+253 AGLKLRR
-260 LEKQD
+260 LDQQD
-265 ALEIRSR
+265 ALEVRSR

-278 SLSEAAMRASDKAV
+278 SLSEAAMIASDRAV

-298 VNELRVARASRPRN
+298 VNELRL
-312 AGRMPATQ
+312 GDK
-320 ATPYSMVTAM
+320 ATPYSMVSAV
-330 GRSTDPNGIVPMEM
+330 GRSPDAGSIVPTEM
-344 QDDEILINQW
+344 RDDEIIITQW
-354 LADDLDAKTG
+354 IADDLGAKAG
-364 DLIELRYFTMT
+364 DLIELRYFTLT
-375 PMRKLQEQAASFH
+375 PMRKLREKSENFRVRE
-388 IRQIIPMTSPA
+388 ILPMTSLA
-399 VDPDLMPDFPGLA
+399 VDPNFMPDFPGLA
-412 DVNNCRDW
+412 GVDNCRDW
-420 DSSIPINLDKIRQKD
+420 DSSIPVDLDKIRQKD

-465 LTAVRY
+465 LTGVRY
-471 RAGTISVAS
+471 PMDTTSVAN
-480 LAQSLLK
+480 LTGSLLK
-487 TVNPASVGLFF
+487 TVNPSSVGLFF

-556 FSKKQVRRLL
+556 FSPKLIRRLL
-566 LIESGALAIIGA
+566 LIESGTLAVLGA
-578 IVGSVAALLYT
+578 IVGTAAALLYT
-589 RIMIYGLATAWQSA
+589 RIMIYGLANAWQSA
-603 VSGSTIRF
+603 VAGSTIRF
-611 YAKPTTLFAGAFGA
+611 YAKPMTLFAGAFGA
-625 VVVCLITI
+625 VIVSLIAI
-633 WLTLRRQVSRPAREL
+633 WLTLRKQVSRPAREL
-648 LAGNPEWQFFG
+648 LAGNPQWQIFG
-659 SKRFSKG
+659 AKRISRG
-666 RIGLVI
+666 RTGLAI
-672 AITAVIGAVV
+672 AITAAIGAVV
-682 LLAVLGKGDSSS
+682 LLVVLGNGDSGA

-712 LTHALLKIVAGRW
+712 LTHALLRIVAGSW
-725 NRTIVT
+725 NRTIAS

-766 NRQNPLADAHKQDS
+766 NRHDPLADAHKRDS
-780 GTGGFTLFGQS
+780 GTGGFALFGQS
-791 SIGILHDLGS
+791 SIGILHDLSS
-801 KSGRRS
+801 KTGRQS
-807 MGLNDSSLDDIQAV
+807 MGLDDGSLEDMQVV

-845 GVQPAQLQKRGSF
+845 GVQPNQLMERGSF
-858 TFVSRASGPRIA
+858 TF
-870 GKMPAT
+870 T
-876 EATKEAWNL
+876 DKEAWNL
-885 LNRNLGPDVVPAVGD
+885 LNRDLGRDIVPAVGD
-900 YPTVIWA
+900 YATVIWA

-916 QYSDDKGNSFKLQI
+916 EYNDDKGNSFKLQI

-936 SILQGSLIIAEDEF
+936 SILQGSLIIPQDEF
-950 IKRFPSEEGYRML
+950 VRRFPSEEGYRML
-963 LIDCPQQKIDAVT
+963 LIDCPEQKIDAVT

-990 MPAAQRLAEFNAV
+990 MPAAQRLAEFSSV

-1011 QLLGGFG
+1011 QLLGGLG

-1029 VLRNVLDRR
+1029 VMRNVLDRR
-1038 GELAMLRAVGFDK
+1038 GELAMLRAVGFNK

-1081 GPALKSPGVQA
+1081 GPALKSPGAQS
-1092 ASLSLILTIVAI
+1092 ASFSLVLTIGAI
-1104 GISGMI
+1104 GISGMLWI
-1110 WIWLATKLALSG
+1110 WIAAKFVLSG
-1122 EMLDAL
+1122 GMLDAL
-1128 RNE
+1128 RSE

>member
-36 LVVGDSV
+36 LIVGDSV
-43 RYSLRMMVKARLG
+43 RYSLTMIVKARLG
-56 STQIALVPQNRFFT
+56 NTQVALAPQNRFFT
-70 AGLANELADEL
+70 SDLANELADEL
-81 NTSAAPVLRVR
+81 NTETAPVLYVR
-92 GLMADGNDKRRAN
+92 GKINDSSDNRRAN
-105 RIEVLGVDASFFTI
+105 RIEVLGVDKRFFTV

-126 GNDKDQGIVLNEQLA
+126 GNNSEQGVVLNEQLA
-141 TRLKVASGDEV
+141 ARLKVGVGDEV
-152 LLRIENPSV
+152 LLRFENPSV

-170 DSDLSVAFRL
+170 DSNLSVAFRL
-180 KVVAIATEAE
+180 MIEAIATEAE
-190 FGRFSLHANQVSPL
+190 FGRFSLRANQVAPL
-204 NAFVPLD
+204 NVFVPLE
-211 WIQTKLKRD
+211 WIQQKLNRD
-220 GQANMLLLAEGTEA
+220 GLANVLLVAGNPEGN
-234 DISPEI
+234 ISPEN
-240 ANEAIQKRWQLAD
+240 ANKAIKQRWQLSD
-253 AELKLRK
+253 AGLKLRR
-260 LEKQD
+260 LDQQD
-265 ALEIRSR
+265 ALEVRSR

-278 SLSEAAMRASDKAV
+278 SLSEAAMGASDRTV

-298 VNELRVARASRPRN
+298 VNELRVSRASRPRI
-312 AGRMPATQ
+312 AGRMPAIQ
-320 ATPYSMVTAM
+320 ATPYSMVSAV
-330 GRSTDPNGIVPMEM
+330 GRSPDAGSIIPAEM
-344 QDDEILINQW
+344 QDDEIILNQW
-354 LADDLDAKTG
+354 IADDLGAKVD
-364 DLIELRYFTMT
+364 DLIELCYFTLT
-375 PMRKLQEQAASFH
+375 TMRKLQEQTAKFQVLK
-388 IRQIIPMTSPA
+388 ILPMTSPA

-412 DVNNCRDW
+412 DVDNCRDW
-420 DSSIPINLDKIRQKD
+420 DSSIPIDLDKIREKD
-435 EEYWDKYRGA
+435 EEYWEKYRGA
-445 PKAFITLEAGQKM
+445 PKAFITLQAGRKI

-465 LTAVRY
+465 LTGVRY
-471 RAGTISVAS
+471 PMSAISVPD
-480 LAQSLLK
+480 LAENLLK
-487 TVNPASVGLFF
+487 TVTPASVGLFF
-498 QPVRQSGI
+498 QPVQQSGI
-506 KAGGGSTDFGSLFL
+506 KAGSGSTDFGSLFL

-556 FSKKQVRRLL
+556 LSPKLVRRLL
-566 LIESGALAIIGA
+566 LIESGILAVLGA

-603 VSGSTIRF
+603 VAGSTIRF
-611 YAKPTTLFAGAFGA
+611 YARPTTLFAGAIGA
-625 VVVCLITI
+625 VIVSLTAI
-633 WLTLRRQVSRPAREL
+633 WLTFRKQVSRPAREL
-648 LAGNPEWQFFG
+648 LTGNPEWQFTTAM
-659 SKRFSKG
+659 RFSKG
-666 RIGLVI
+666 RIGLAI
-672 AITAVIGAVV
+672 AITAAIGAVF
-682 LLAVLGKGDSSS
+682 LLAVLGAGDSSS

-712 LTHALLKIVAGRW
+712 LTHALLKIVAGSW
-725 NRTIVT
+725 NRTIASLV
-731 LAGLGLRNSTRRS
+731 GLGLRNSTRRS

-766 NRQNPLADAHKQDS
+766 NRHDPLADAHKRDS

-791 SIGILHDLGS
+791 SIGILHDLSS
-801 KSGRRS
+801 KAGRRS
-807 MGLNDSSLDDIQAV
+807 MSLDDSSLEDIQVV

-845 GVQPAQLQKRGSF
+845 AVQPKLLQERSSF
-858 TFVSRASGPRIA
+858 TFSKVIEGAES
-870 GKMPAT
+870 K
-876 EATKEAWNL
+876 KAWNL
-885 LNRNLGPDVVPAVGD
+885 LNRDLGPDVVPAVGD
-900 YPTVIWA
+900 YATVIWA

-916 QYSDDKGNSFKLQI
+916 EYSDDKGNSFKLQI

-936 SILQGSLIIAEDEF
+936 SILQGSLIIADDEF
-950 IKRFPSEEGYRML
+950 IRRFPSEEGYRML

-976 DKLSFGLKDFGLDL
+976 DKLSFGLEDFGLDL
-990 MPAAQRLAEFNAV
+990 MPAAQRLAEFSTV

-1011 QLLGGFG
+1011 QLLGGLG

-1065 MLGGLACGVI
+1065 MLGGLVCGVI

-1081 GPALKSPGVQA
+1081 GPALKSPGAQA
-1092 ASLSLILTIVAI
+1092 ASFSLALTIIAI

-1110 WIWLATKLALSG
+1110 WIWIAAHFALSG